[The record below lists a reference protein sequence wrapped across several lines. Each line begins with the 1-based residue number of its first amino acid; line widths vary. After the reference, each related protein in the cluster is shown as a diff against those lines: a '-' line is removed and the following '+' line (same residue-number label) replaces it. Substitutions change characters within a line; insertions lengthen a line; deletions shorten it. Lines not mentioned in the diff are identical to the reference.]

1 MLDKRIL
8 EQDERRQASGA
19 QEEVRWYTAKM
30 AAAEIA
36 VARGLTALVG
46 RQRGGSHSLGAN
58 DGEQQ
63 LQKEEGEEEEDSLT
77 DEQRRAVQ
85 AAVSGDGGGVIIT
98 GGPGCGKTFIMRTVV
113 ELLRAQGVSVALAAP
128 TGRAAQRLTEL
139 VGTHTLSSH
148 TAATSPAR
156 RQQQQRRR
164 AAAAHQAVAGSGGWQ
179 KEDEGE
185 DDKDENGRAL
195 TIHRLLEYNPART
208 TRGAG
213 GYYYNA
219 ENPLRASVVVIDEAS
234 MLDIPL
240 AKALLAAM
248 PVDWCDTFAAT
259 AWSARSSSTL

>member
-63 LQKEEGEEEEDSLT
+63 QKEEGEEEEDSLT

-98 GGPGCGKTFIMRTVV
+98 GGPGTGKTFIMRTVV

-139 VGTHTLSSH
+139 VGTHTLSH
-148 TAATSPAR
+148 TAAASPR

-164 AAAAHQAVAGSGGWQ
+164 AAAHQAVGGSGWQ

-259 AWSARSSSTL
+259 AWSGLLAPPL

>member
-46 RQRGGSHSLGAN
+46 QRRRGGSRSLGAN

-63 LQKEEGEEEEDSLT
+63 QKEEGEEEEDSLT

-98 GGPGCGKTFIMRTVV
+98 GGPGTGKTFIMRTVV